1 MITVKGF
8 KYEKSKKPYVKR
20 GVKSNYVPFGASYG
34 GNGSFMMSP
43 KAPKVIFLLEDD
55 WIPNK
60 RDFYWFIKNH
70 SNQNVTR
77 NYCQD
82 IYNNLEGK
90 HFASIDDFE
99 KEIILNCI

>member
-34 GNGSFMMSP
+34 G
-43 KAPKVIFLLEDD
+43 VIFLLEDD
-55 WIPNK
+55 GIPNK